1 MVHNLL
7 QQIAGKTP
15 DQKFDGYTSCPLLI
29 REGSALLVEFDYE
42 GRLIPSLPFIEPL
55 QDSYLAW
62 LLKYRMLKPA
72 YLSVLRGRV

>member
-1 MVHNLL
+1 MSKVAPRYTDW
-7 QQIAGKTP
+7 Q
-15 DQKFDGYTSCPLLI
+15 FDGYTSCPLLI

-42 GRLIPSLPFIEPL
+42 GRLTPSLPFIEPL

-72 YLSVLRGRV
+72 YLSVLKGRV